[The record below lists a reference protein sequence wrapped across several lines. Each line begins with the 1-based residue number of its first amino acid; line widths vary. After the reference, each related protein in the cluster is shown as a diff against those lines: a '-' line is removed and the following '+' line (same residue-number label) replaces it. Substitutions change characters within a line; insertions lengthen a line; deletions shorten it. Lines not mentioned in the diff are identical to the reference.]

1 MTLERLCTNFRDFRA
16 KSVGVVFQNVFDK
29 GRPGGGARGGPC
41 EKSGLEVVIWHP
53 RCVCVKFGV
62 NRVNG
67 RGDIAGRKVSK
78 NVYDKGGAGGGAREA
93 PWEKS
98 QLEVVM

>member
-1 MTLERLCTNFRDFRA
+1 M
-16 KSVGVVFQNVFDK
+16 FDK